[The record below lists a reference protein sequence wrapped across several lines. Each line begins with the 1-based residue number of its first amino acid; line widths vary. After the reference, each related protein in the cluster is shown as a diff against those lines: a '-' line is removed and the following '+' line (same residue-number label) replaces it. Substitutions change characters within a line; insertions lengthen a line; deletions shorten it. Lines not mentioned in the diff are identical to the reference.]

1 MEEEKWSFK
10 VGDYVQLK
18 EKFIQALLKT
28 TGQKSH
34 GLGEFS
40 YPQKIQAIYRQK
52 DLFKREVLVF
62 SPDKKWALSGNEF
75 RLATEKEIKEHKIR
89 SVFLND

>member
-10 VGDYVQLK
+10 VGDYLHFPQK
-18 EKFIQALLKT
+18 LLQPLLNT